1 MNKRLLVTALVL
13 PLLLVGTNFNSGR
26 IGLAQEGEPIKIGAI
41 FDLTGATGDVGTPYS
56 VGVIGY
62 VDWINANGGVE
73 GHPIELISQDYAY
86 DVATAENL
94 YVQFVEEGV
103 VAFMGW
109 GTGDTEALRGRVA
122 EDQIPFMS
130 ASYSAALNDPAGEAP
145 YNFLVGTTYS
155 DQLVI
160 MMQYMLDEWVAE
172 GGDPAE
178 MKVVFFHNDSPFG
191 TSPLEDGEAFASE
204 HGFETLRIAMPRGA
218 TSYEAELTRADEFGV
233 THIIVQNVSTPAAL
247 LVSEAADFG
256 LLEDIEVGCLNWC
269 ADEILVELA
278 GEDTEGVLGA
288 LPFGPTTVEV
298 PGQELPTAWLDEND
312 MTLEE
317 ATLHFTQGWWT
328 MAVMVEGI
336 RMTLA
341 AGQELTGE
349 NIRANLETITEFD
362 TGGITSP
369 ITFSV
374 EDHRGNRSLTIFR
387 VEDGVW
393 TAASDVIDL
402 RASEEAPAEAEAT
415 EEAE

>member
-1 MNKRLLVTALVL
+1 MKKRLFVIVLVLVT
-13 PLLLVGTNFNSGR
+13 LLTGTSLHSGR
-26 IGLAQEGEPIKIGAI
+26 IGLAQEGEPIKIGAV
-41 FDLTGATGDVGTPYS
+41 FDLSGATGDVGTPYS
-56 VGVIGY
+56 VGVVGY
-62 VDWINANGGVE
+62 VDWVNANGGVE
-73 GHPIELISQDYAY
+73 GRPIELLSQDYAY

-122 EDQIPFMS
+122 EDQVPFMS

-160 MMQYMLDEWVAE
+160 MLQYMLDEWVAE

-191 TSPLEDGEAFASE
+191 TSPLEDGEAFAGE
-204 HGFETLRIAMPRGA
+204 NGIETMRIAMPRGA

-256 LLEDIEVGCLNWC
+256 LLEDIEFGCLNWC
-269 ADEILVELA
+269 ADEILIELA
-278 GEDTEGVLGA
+278 GEDAEGVLGA

-298 PGQELPTAWLDEND
+298 PGQEIPSAWLDEND

-336 RMTLA
+336 RLTLA

-349 NIRANLETITEFD
+349 NIKANLESISEFD
-362 TGGITSP
+362 TGGITAP
-369 ITFSV
+369 ITFTP
-374 EDHRGNRSLTIFR
+374 EDHRGNRSLTIFS

-402 RASEEAPAEAEAT
+402 RT
-415 EEAE
+415 EE

>member
-1 MNKRLLVTALVL
+1 MKKRLFVMVLLLVT
-13 PLLLVGTNFNSGR
+13 LLTGTSLNSGR

-41 FDLTGATGDVGTPYS
+41 FDLSGATGDVGTPYS
-56 VGVIGY
+56 VGVVGY
-62 VDWINANGGVE
+62 VDWVNANGGVE
-73 GHPIELISQDYAY
+73 GRPIELLSQDYAY

-94 YVQFVEEGV
+94 YVQYVEEGV

-122 EDQIPFMS
+122 EDQVPFMS

-160 MMQYMLDEWVAE
+160 MLQYMLDEWVAD

-178 MKVVFFHNDSPFG
+178 MKVVFFHHDSPFG

-204 HGFETLRIAMPRGA
+204 NGIETMRIAMPRGA

-256 LLEDIEVGCLNWC
+256 LLEDIEFGCLNWC
-269 ADEILVELA
+269 ADEILIELA
-278 GEDTEGVLGA
+278 GEDAEGVLGA

-298 PGQELPTAWLDEND
+298 PGQEIPSAWLDEND

-336 RMTLA
+336 RLTLA

-349 NIRANLETITEFD
+349 NIKANLETITEFD
-362 TGGITSP
+362 TGGITAP
-369 ITFSV
+369 ITFTP
-374 EDHRGNRSLTIFR
+374 EDHRGNRSLTIFS

-402 RASEEAPAEAEAT
+402 RAEE
-415 EEAE
+415 